1 MTDLADLIARVRSR
15 CRCDTKT
22 CQAAD
27 YCSDDLAMIDAI
39 EALVAER
46 DEALALLQEAR
57 GYVAYWQ
64 YSGDSEHAH
73 RFTRIDAVLAKTG
86 RTG

>member
-1 MTDLADLIARVRSR
+1 MSGHSKLISHLKVSPF
-15 CRCDTKT
+15 
-22 CQAAD
+22 AAERE
-27 YCSDDLAMIDAI
+27 AAAAI
-39 EALVAER
+39 ETLVAER
-46 DEALALLQEAR
+46 DEAHALLQEAR